1 MARFQ
6 VILEPKAERDIED
19 AFEYY
24 LTISEKLPIRILREI
39 ENKLD
44 IIFEIPEAFQI
55 RYKQFRTIALNKFPY
70 MIHCFMDSRHA
81 RIHILAFLHTSKNS
95 KKWP

>member
-6 VILEPKAERDIED
+6 VVLEPKAERDIED

-24 LTISEKLPIRILREI
+24 LTISEKLAIRILREI

-44 IIFEIPEAFQI
+44 IISEIPEAFQI
-55 RYKQFRTIALNKFPY
+55 RYKQFRIIALNKFPY
-70 MIHCFMDSRHA
+70 MIHYFVDSRHA
-81 RIHILAFLHTSKNS
+81 RIHILASINP